1 MRPTLLVLAAAA
13 LAATHLLAA
22 RLRFLDRVPR
32 SGWLSAA
39 GGVSVAYIFVHLLP
53 ELAEAQ
59 DAADEGDGVRVEA
72 AGGWAGAWAGADGA
86 EVWLLALAGLVAFY
100 GLDRLVMRADTLGDP
115 RRDADRQTGGADAA
129 EDAAEG
135 RAASGHGPFW
145 VHLASFA
152 VYNVITGAVM
162 VGGEDRSPA
171 SLGLFALAMAL
182 HFLVTDLALM
192 KAYRGAWARIGR
204 WALAAAV
211 LLGAGAEYAAAV
223 PEALIDG
230 VTAFLGGG
238 VILNVMKEELP
249 EERRSRFGA
258 FAAGVAG
265 YAALLLLV

>member
-1 MRPTLLVLAAAA
+1 MQPALLLLAAAA
-13 LAATHLLAA
+13 LAVTHLFAA
-22 RLRFLDRVPR
+22 KLRFLDRIPR

-39 GGVSVAYIFVHLLP
+39 GGVSVAYVFVHLLP

-59 DAADEGDGVRVEA
+59 DAADEGGGRRFGAGVA
-72 AGGWAGAWAGADGA
+72 GA

-100 GLDRLVMRADTLGDP
+100 GLDRLVMHAETLGDP
-115 RRDADRQTGGADAA
+115 RREVGPGAGGETGGADSV
-129 EDAAEG
+129 EDVAKGKE
-135 RAASGHGPFW
+135 ASGHGPFW
-145 VHLASFA
+145 LHLSSFA

-162 VGGEDRSPA
+162 VGNEDRTPA
-171 SLGLFALAMAL
+171 GLGLFALAMAL
-182 HFLVTDLALM
+182 HFLVTDLGLM
-192 KAYRGAWARIGR
+192 KAYRGAWTRIGR

-211 LLGAGAEYAAAV
+211 LLGAGVESLVAA

-238 VILNVMKEELP
+238 VVLNVLKEELP

-265 YAALLLLV
+265 YAGLLLLV